1 MTNQTLAVDSAPVDA
16 VPAETGFQTG
26 QVATIGAGHLVQDSY
41 TAFLAPL
48 LPLIQTQLGIGYAL
62 AGSLA
67 IFTQLPSV
75 LNPFIGYLADRISVR
90 YFVILAPAV
99 TATVFTSL
107 GLAPSYAA
115 LALLL
120 LIGGVAIAAFHAP
133 APAMIAKI
141 SGQRVGTGMSIFM
154 ATGELARTLGPLVAV
169 AGVVWFG
176 LDGIWR
182 LAGFGWLMSLI
193 LYLRLRRVPA
203 TPRAPGALAMD
214 AFWARSRSFFPALT
228 WMLAGRAAMV
238 ATLTI
243 YLPIFMSDQRQ
254 ASLWLAAAALT
265 ILQGAGVA
273 GALAAGTLSDRWGRR
288 RILLALSVAAP
299 LLLLAFVY
307 GPLWLA
313 VPLLLALGVA
323 ALSPGPVV
331 LALVQDQFPHNR
343 AFANGVYLAIA
354 FLLQAAA
361 IWAVGALADSL
372 GLTAA
377 YTIAAL
383 LALLSIP
390 AVFRLPRR
398 SAIVR
403 PEAKIGL

>member
-1 MTNQTLAVDSAPVDA
+1 MTNQAIAVDQTSIDAAPAD
-16 VPAETGFQTG
+16 TGFQTG
-26 QVATIGAGHLVQDSY
+26 QVATIGVGHLVQDSY

-90 YFVILAPAV
+90 YFVILAPAM
-99 TATVFTSL
+99 TATVFSSL
-107 GLAPSYAA
+107 GLVSSYAA

-120 LIGGVAIAAFHAP
+120 LVGGVAIAAFHAP
-133 APAMIAKI
+133 APAMVAKV

-154 ATGELARTLGPLVAV
+154 ATGELARTIGPMVAV
-169 AGVVWFG
+169 AGVAWFG

-182 LAGFGWLMSLI
+182 MAAAGWLMSLV
-193 LYLRLRRVPA
+193 LYLRLRRVPV
-203 TPRAPGALAMD
+203 TPRSPGSLAMD
-214 AFWARSRSFFPALT
+214 AFWRQAAQVFPALI
-228 WMLAGRAAMV
+228 WLLAGRSLMV
-238 ATLTI
+238 AALTT
-243 YLPIFMSDQRQ
+243 YLPIFMNDERN

-288 RILLALSVAAP
+288 RVLLVVTVAAP
-299 LLLLAFVY
+299 FLLLAFLY
-307 GPLWLA
+307 SPAWLA
-313 VPLLLALGVA
+313 VPLLLALGVTS
-323 ALSPGPVV
+323 LSTQPVV

-343 AFANGVYLAIA
+343 AFANGVYLAIT

-361 IWAVGALADSL
+361 IWAIGALADRF
-372 GLTAA
+372 GLTPAYAA
-377 YTIAAL
+377 SAL

-390 AVFRLPRR
+390 AVFRLPGR
-398 SAIVR
+398 AVR
-403 PEAKIGL
+403 LA

>member
-1 MTNQTLAVDSAPVDA
+1 MTNQTIAIDQPAADALAAKA
-16 VPAETGFQTG
+16 GFQAD
-26 QVATIGAGHLVQDSY
+26 QVATISVGHLVHDTY

-48 LPLIQTQLGIGYAL
+48 LPLIQTNLGIGYAL

-75 LNPFIGYLADRISVR
+75 LNPFIGYLADRVSVR

-99 TATVFTSL
+99 TATVFSSL

-120 LIGGVAIAAFHAP
+120 FVGGISIAAFHAP
-133 APAMIAKI
+133 APAMVAKI
-141 SGQRVGTGMSIFM
+141 SGQRVGTGMSWFM
-154 ATGELARTLGPLVAV
+154 ALGELARTLGPLLAV
-169 AGVVWFG
+169 AGVAWFG

-182 LAGFGWLMSLI
+182 LAVFGWLMSLI
-193 LYLRLRRVPA
+193 LYLRLRRVAA
-203 TPRAPGALAMD
+203 TPRAPGSLAMD
-214 AFWARSRSFFPALT
+214 AFWARARRFFPALI
-228 WMLAGRAAMV
+228 WLLAGRAAMV
-238 ATLTI
+238 AALTT

-254 ASLWLAAAALT
+254 SDLWLAAAALT
-265 ILQGAGVA
+265 LLQAAGVA
-273 GALAAGTLSDRWGRR
+273 GALTAGTLSDRVGRR
-288 RILLALSVAAP
+288 RILLVLSVAAP

-313 VPLLLALGVA
+313 VPLLLALGIA

-361 IWAVGALADSL
+361 IWAIGALADRF
-372 GLTAA
+372 GLTPAYAA
-377 YTIAAL
+377 SAL

-390 AVFRLPRR
+390 AVFLLPGKR
-398 SAIVR
+398 A
-403 PEAKIGL
+403 AG

>member
-1 MTNQTLAVDSAPVDA
+1 MTNQTLAVDRTPLDVAPPDA
-16 VPAETGFQTG
+16 GFQAD
-26 QVATIGAGHLVQDSY
+26 QVATISVGHLVQDTY
-41 TAFLAPL
+41 PAFLAPL
-48 LPLIQTQLGIGYAL
+48 LPLIQANLGIGYAL

-75 LNPFIGYLADRISVR
+75 LNPFIGYLADRVSVR

-99 TATVFTSL
+99 TATVFSSL
-107 GLAPSYAA
+107 GLAPSYVM

-120 LIGGVAIAAFHAP
+120 FVGGISIAAFHAP
-133 APAMIAKI
+133 APAMVAKI
-141 SGQRVGTGMSIFM
+141 SGQRVGTGMSVFM
-154 ATGELARTLGPLVAV
+154 ATGELARTLGPMLAV
-169 AGVVWFG
+169 AGVAWFG
-176 LDGIWR
+176 LEGIWR
-182 LAGFGWLMSLI
+182 LAVFGWLMSLI
-193 LYLRLRRVPA
+193 LYLRLRRVAA
-203 TPRAPGALAMD
+203 TPRAPGSLAMD
-214 AFWARSRSFFPALT
+214 AFWAQARRFFPALI
-228 WMLAGRAAMV
+228 WLVAGRAAMV
-238 ATLTI
+238 ASLTI
-243 YLPIFMSDQRQ
+243 YLPIFMSDQHQ

-288 RILLALSVAAP
+288 RILLVLSVAAP

-313 VPLLLALGVA
+313 VPLLLALGIA

-331 LALVQDQFPHNR
+331 LALVQDQFPNNR

-361 IWAVGALADSL
+361 IWSVGALADNL

-377 YTIAAL
+377 YTVAAL

-390 AVFRLPRR
+390 AVLRLPGRAAAL
-398 SAIVR
+398 S
-403 PEAKIGL
+403 

>member
-1 MTNQTLAVDSAPVDA
+1 MTNQTIAIDQPAADAAPTN
-16 VPAETGFQTG
+16 TGFQTG
-26 QVATIGAGHLVQDSY
+26 QVATISAGHLVHDTYS
-41 TAFLAPL
+41 AFLAPL
-48 LPLIQTQLGIGYAL
+48 LPLIQASLGIGYAL
-62 AGSLA
+62 VGSLA

-75 LNPFIGYLADRISVR
+75 LNPFIGYLADRVSVR

-99 TATVFTSL
+99 TATAFSSL
-107 GLAPSYAA
+107 GLAPSYVA

-120 LIGGVAIAAFHAP
+120 LVGGVSIAAFHAP
-133 APAMIAKI
+133 APAMVAKI
-141 SGQRVGTGMSIFM
+141 SGQRVGTGMSWFM
-154 ATGELARTLGPLVAV
+154 ALGELARTLGPLLAV
-169 AGVVWFG
+169 AGVAWFG

-182 LAGFGWLMSLI
+182 LAVFGWLMSLI
-193 LYLRLRRVPA
+193 LYLRLRHVAA
-203 TPRAPGALAMD
+203 TPRAPGSLAMD
-214 AFWARSRSFFPALT
+214 AFWAQARGFFPALI
-228 WMLAGRAAMV
+228 WLLSGRAAMV
-238 ATLTI
+238 AALTT

-254 ASLWLAAAALT
+254 SDLWLAAAALT
-265 ILQGAGVA
+265 LLQAAGVA

-313 VPLLLALGVA
+313 VPLLLGLGIA

-361 IWAVGALADSL
+361 IWAVGALADTQ

-390 AVFRLPRR
+390 AVFRLPGRAVTL
-398 SAIVR
+398 S
-403 PEAKIGL
+403 

>member
-1 MTNQTLAVDSAPVDA
+1 MTNQTLAADRAPLDVAPADA
-16 VPAETGFQTG
+16 GFQTG

-107 GLAPSYAA
+107 GLVSSYAA

-120 LIGGVAIAAFHAP
+120 LVGGVAIAAFHAP
-133 APAMIAKI
+133 APAMVAKV

-154 ATGELARTLGPLVAV
+154 ATGELARTVGPLAAV
-169 AGVVWFG
+169 AGVTWFG
-176 LDGIWR
+176 LEGIWR
-182 LAGFGWLMSLI
+182 LAAAGWLMSLI

-273 GALAAGTLSDRWGRR
+273 GALAAGTLSDRLGRR

-354 FLLQAAA
+354 FLLQAVA
-361 IWAVGALADSL
+361 IWGVGALADSL

-377 YTIAAL
+377 YTVAAL

-390 AVFRLPRR
+390 AVFRLPGRAAPL
-398 SAIVR
+398 S
-403 PEAKIGL
+403 